1 MTTLR
6 DELLETFND
15 VRGLI
20 DDLGLRRYAV
30 TVRIRTWSGSDVGL
44 GSATTADTVLTPT
57 PRVRV
62 LREAEIASSGGTYRT
77 GDYRVDKITPAYAL
91 PGSVT
96 AAIVGTGTI
105 APEMLVPDA
114 GIVAGVY
121 AVVAQI
127 VTDGD
132 VGIATFQVSTDG
144 GATFG
149 STLVTA
155 ATYQIPD
162 IGIRL
167 SLAGS
172 FLAGDQ
178 VSFLVSAGGYTP
190 LQLNPVPLSSQ
201 DRVHVLAGD
210 NDDEMICTLA
220 GSLDFSR
227 SFGYSFVLRPR
238 RESPSA

>member
-20 DDLGLRRYAV
+20 NDLGLRRYV
-30 TVRIRTWSGSDVGL
+30 VIVRMRTWSGGDVGL
-44 GSATTADTVLTPT
+44 GTATNADVILTPT

-62 LREAEIASSGGTYRT
+62 LREAEVASSGGTYRT
-77 GDYRVDKITPAYAL
+77 GDYRVDKITPAYAI

-96 AAIVGTGTI
+96 VAIVGAGEI
-105 APEMLVPDA
+105 VPEMAVPDSGVIA
-114 GIVAGVY
+114 GTYSI
-121 AVVAQI
+121 VAQI
-127 VTDGD
+127 LSDG
-132 VGIATFQVSTDG
+132 ATGVAAFQVSTDG

-149 STLVTA
+149 PMIVTA
-155 ATYQIPD
+155 PSYQIPNV
-162 IGIRL
+162 GIRL
-167 SLAGS
+167 TFTGS

-178 VSFLVSAGGYTP
+178 VAFSVSAGGYTP
-190 LQLNPVPLSSQ
+190 LQLNPVPLGAQ
-201 DRVHVLAGD
+201 DRTHVLVGD
-210 NDDEMICTLA
+210 NDDEMVCTLA
-220 GSLDFSR
+220 SSLDFSR